1 MKAIIDGDM
10 IVYRAA
16 FGSEKEIKWC
26 DDVYTLHMDMN
37 EALDKV
43 ATIIDSIL
51 AKLHTSQFSLAF
63 SPKKTFRHELFD
75 GYKANR
81 ADKRKPLGLGD
92 LISRV
97 KSQYDGLLYANIE
110 ADDVIGLICTKDR
123 NCVAVSGDKDFLTLP
138 CKFYNFLK
146 DELIETSEEE
156 ANYNHLIQTLTG
168 DVVDGY
174 SGIKGVGIK
183 TAEKLLAKTGAT
195 WEGVVEIYTS
205 KGYTED
211 IALLNAQLA
220 YILRDGD
227 YDFDKQ
233 ELIKLWGNKL

>member
-1 MKAIIDGDM
+1 MKAVIDGDM

-43 ATIIDSIL
+43 STSIDSIL
-51 AKLHTSQFSLAF
+51 RKLNTSTFALAF
-63 SPKKTFRHELFD
+63 SPKKNFRHELYD
-75 GYKANR
+75 QYKANR
-81 ADKRKPLGLGD
+81 TDKRKPLGLGD

-97 KSQYDGLLYANIE
+97 KTQYDAMMYPNIE
-110 ADDVIGLICTKDR
+110 ADDAIGIICTNDKS
-123 NCVAVSGDKDFLTLP
+123 CVAVSGDKDFLTLP

-146 DELIETSEEE
+146 DELVETSLEE
-156 ANYNHLIQTLTG
+156 ANYNHLIQTLAG
-168 DVVDGY
+168 DPVDGY
-174 SGIKGVGIK
+174 AGVKGVGIK
-183 TAEKLLAKTGAT
+183 TAEKLLAKVGAT
-195 WEGVVEIYTS
+195 WEGVVEVYTS

-211 IALLNAQLA
+211 DALLNARLA

-233 ELIKLWGNKL
+233 NIIKLWGS